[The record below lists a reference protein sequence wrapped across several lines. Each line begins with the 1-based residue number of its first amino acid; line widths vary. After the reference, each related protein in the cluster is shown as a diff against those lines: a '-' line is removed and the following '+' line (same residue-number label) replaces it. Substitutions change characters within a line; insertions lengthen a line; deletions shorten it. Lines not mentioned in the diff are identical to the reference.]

1 MYLNGEKYLNLSS
14 NDYLGI
20 AADEKIRV
28 EFLKSAN
35 YSLGSTS
42 SRLLTG
48 NDEIYAEFE
57 DFLAKIYNK
66 DAALL
71 FNSGYHANVGI
82 MSGLLSKKDAVFCDQ
97 AQPRKHNRRHKAFRC
112 RAPQV

>member
-1 MYLNGEKYLNLSS
+1 MNYETALIELKSQHLYRALRPVKKEGKFLYLNGEKYLNLSS

-48 NDEIYAEFE
+48 NDEIC
-57 DFLAKIYNK
+57 
-66 DAALL
+66 
-71 FNSGYHANVGI
+71 GI
-82 MSGLLSKKDAVFCDQ
+82 
-97 AQPRKHNRRHKAFRC
+97 
-112 RAPQV
+112 